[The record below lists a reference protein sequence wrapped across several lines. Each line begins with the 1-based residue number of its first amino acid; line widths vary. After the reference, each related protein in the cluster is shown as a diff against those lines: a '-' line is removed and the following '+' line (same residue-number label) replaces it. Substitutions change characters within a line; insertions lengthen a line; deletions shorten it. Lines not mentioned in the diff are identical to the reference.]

1 MLCEY
6 NSYQF
11 LFHGQI
17 YCWAPSGLSVITP
30 TQRSVRRS
38 IAGTVSQFWCALL
51 RRKLHLDSLWHFPQ
65 GTFTICGLWWSKR
78 HCLLWLW
85 LAQPL
90 QRLMVYL
97 VCYEEACF
105 WQSDCFTVR
114 VCVLIVP
121 HFLSTLGWPKQK
133 QTDGTVKTNTS
144 AVHMSYSRGL
154 FMLRDPAKVDL
165 RNVKIVLLMENDVK
179 VLMLDT

>member
-1 MLCEY
+1 MHCEY

-30 TQRSVRRS
+30 TQRSVSRPL
-38 IAGTVSQFWCALL
+38 AGTVTVL

-65 GTFTICGLWWSKR
+65 GTFTICGLWWSNR

-97 VCYEEACF
+97 VCWEEACF

-154 FMLRDPAKVDL
+154 FMLRDPAKADL
-165 RNVKIVLLMENDVK
+165 RNVKIVLLMENNVQ